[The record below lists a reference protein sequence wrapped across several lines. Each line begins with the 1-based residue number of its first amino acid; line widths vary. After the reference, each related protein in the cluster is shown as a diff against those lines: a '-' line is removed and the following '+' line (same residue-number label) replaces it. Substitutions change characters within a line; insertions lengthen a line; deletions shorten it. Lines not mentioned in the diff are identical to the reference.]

1 MTNFYTF
8 ASGSSGNALLL
19 SCDDTHLLIDAGI
32 SLRRIKTSLKALGLS
47 MEDLSAILITH
58 THSDHTGAL
67 ATTVRHH
74 DLPIFASEIAAR
86 ELQYRVQGITP
97 LLRPFAIGQELHFG
111 DCRVRTFPTAH
122 DAPGSVCYRID
133 TPDGSFGILTDSG
146 FVTEEA
152 QELLPGVDLLVLEA
166 NHDVETLL
174 SGPYPYYLKDRI
186 LGSRGHLSN
195 DAAAE
200 FAVKAAKAGT
210 KEIILAHLSRE
221 NNTPAMAYNAVFQ
234 ALCCCGCS
242 TVLSVAPRE
251 TMSEC
256 HRLEGSCLCRK

>member
-1 MTNFYTF
+1 MNLYTL

-19 SCDDTHLLIDAGI
+19 SCGDTHLLIDAGI
-32 SLRRIKTSLKALGLS
+32 SLRRIKASLKTLSLS

-74 DLPIFASEIAAR
+74 EVPIFASETAAR
-86 ELQYRVQGITP
+86 ELQYRVPGITP
-97 LLRPFAIGQELHFG
+97 LLQPFAIGDELNFG
-111 DCRVRTFPTAH
+111 SCRVRSFPTAH
-122 DAPGSVCYRID
+122 DAPGSICYRVD

-146 FVTEEA
+146 FVTAEA
-152 QELLPGVDLLVLEA
+152 EALLPGVDLLVLEA

-200 FAVKAAKAGT
+200 FAVKAARAGT
-210 KEIILAHLSRE
+210 KEIVLAHLSRE
-221 NNTPAMAYNAVFQ
+221 NNTPAMAYNAVWQ
-234 ALCCCGCS
+234 ALSCCGYS
-242 TVLSVAPRE
+242 AELSVAPRE

-256 HRLEGSCLCRK
+256 HKVEGLCVCRK